1 MLEYPLIST
10 IQTLE
15 KEDKELLSLWLSS
28 FFIILKKYKSFV
40 GVLLIYSLIIKLC
53 RIAI

>member
-15 KEDKELLSLWLSS
+15 KEDKKLLSLWLSS
-28 FFIILKKYKSFV
+28 FFTYKEKTLRVASQAIMKMI
-40 GVLLIYSLIIKLC
+40 GLLWL
-53 RIAI
+53 RQ